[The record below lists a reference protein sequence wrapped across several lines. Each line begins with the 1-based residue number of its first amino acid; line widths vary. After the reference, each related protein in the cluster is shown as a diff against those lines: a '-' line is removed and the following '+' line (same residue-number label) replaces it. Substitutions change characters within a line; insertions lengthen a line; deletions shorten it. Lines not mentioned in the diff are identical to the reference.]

1 MIPKKQKMDIEL
13 ENNFKEVVKTLSKQ
27 FGDDM
32 DLQAVLFLIG
42 VQELG
47 KGPIKLSKNAKVD
60 VMHIA
65 ICTLLAPYGFY
76 EYDGEDKDGWP
87 HWKTNDKLPPL
98 KPGQQLQLMKQAVVD
113 YFKNKEM
120 VN

>member
-1 MIPKKQKMDIEL
+1 MDVEL
-13 ENNFKEVVKTLSKQ
+13 ENSFKEALKKLSEQ
-27 FGDDM
+27 FGEGL

-47 KGPIKLSKNAKVD
+47 KGKVKLSKNEKVD

-65 ICTLLAPYGFY
+65 ICTLLAPYGYY
-76 EYDGEDKDGWP
+76 EYEGLDKDGWP
-87 HWKTNDKLPPL
+87 HWKTNEKLPPL

-113 YFKNKEM
+113 YFKSDEQLN
-120 VN
+120 